1 MVSLLVVCQCNLAP
15 KFFPA
20 LAGTF
25 ESIFSDDI
33 NDRSLLG
40 EIVKHWLTILVEETH
55 IDQQAVGH
63 FSDGV
68 APR

>member
-1 MVSLLVVCQCNLAP
+1 MVSLLVICQCNIAP
-15 KFFPA
+15 NLFPA

-40 EIVKHWLTILVEETH
+40 EIVKHWLTILVEETD
-55 IDQQAVGH
+55 IDQQAVGYLY
-63 FSDGV
+63 DGIV
-68 APR
+68 PR